1 LQEKV
6 CQGYPLTL
14 LLLFKPYPLLL
25 PDCTDM
31 LCYCYWC
38 LLWLL
43 LLVLLVMLVL
53 VLVLVAVLLLDALL
67 LLPLLVALM
76 LSLLAIPSGMH
87 ALAWRWLAVGLRFA
101 VMLAVCF
108 LWLWHTT
115 RQVPTARPRSD
126 SVGCL
131 RYVVH
136 SDDSRIPQDCY
147 LLCSCSC

>member
-6 CQGYPLTL
+6 CQGYPLTP

-87 ALAWRWLAVGLRFA
+87 ALAWRWRGVASACGR
-101 VMLAVCF
+101 LAVCGHACGLLF
-108 LWLWHTT
+108 VAMAHYATSTHSPTT
-115 RQVPTARPRSD
+115 FR
-126 SVGCL
+126 L
-131 RYVVH
+131 R
-136 SDDSRIPQDCY
+136 R
-147 LLCSCSC
+147 LLAVCRTF